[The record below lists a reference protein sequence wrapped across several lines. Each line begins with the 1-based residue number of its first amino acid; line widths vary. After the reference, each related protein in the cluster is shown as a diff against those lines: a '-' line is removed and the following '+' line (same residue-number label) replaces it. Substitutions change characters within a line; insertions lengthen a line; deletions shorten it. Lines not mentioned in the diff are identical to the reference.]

1 MLVAVYENQKYS
13 TFLAPLEKKGE
24 IENFFKENNIEWY
37 TMSYSEGEK
46 RDVKLLEKCN

>member
-24 IENFFKENNIEWY
+24 IENFFKEIKSLFHLIVNE
-37 TMSYSEGEK
+37 TKKS
-46 RDVKLLEKCN
+46 